1 MEAPDWMPE
10 PDQVAAVLRARTRGR
25 GSIGAASAAEQGS
38 FTATTRPTAA
48 QVGELIELATTEL
61 CGRFAGRSP
70 CTDVLRGAA
79 QVAAVYR
86 AAQLVELSYFP
97 EQVGAAGGAYA
108 ALGELWTEAAAAV
121 TAGVEAGCPL
131 DAPGG
136 TP

>member
-1 MEAPDWMPE
+1 MQMPDWVPA

-25 GSIGAASAAEQGS
+25 GSIAATAAAEQGR
-38 FTATTRPTAA
+38 FTTETRPTAA
-48 QVGELIELATTEL
+48 QVQELIELATTEL

-70 CTDVLRGAA
+70 CTDVLKGAA

-97 EQVGAAGGAYA
+97 ERVGAAGSAYA
-108 ALGELWTEAAAAV
+108 VLGELWTEAAAAV